1 MLVPS
6 GTSFSTA
13 IVSGVAAL
21 VRAKYP
27 QLSAHQVINRL
38 IHTARAPA
46 RGVDNQIG
54 YGVIDP
60 VAALTWD
67 VPEGSVLPK
76 DSASPL
82 KMPPAPAP
90 RNMVPV
96 WVAAGGLGG
105 ALLHSRHGARWS
117 GADAKDRE
125 TGMKAQREYGLA
137 LSWPRV
143 TAVFLIDVALLVI
156 ASHTP
161 AAWQAGHAAFWVGVA
176 LAVIVTVVALV
187 TNGGVPIA
195 SAPIAR
201 VRNWYADP
209 EALTVGC
216 TPAIDH
222 RRRFSRETVGVRE
235 YDGQLIA
242 VIAVDGAGEAARGG
256 TAPSSRCRTG
266 KHAAGSGH
274 RRRCA
279 SSMSAWTASTSSRW
293 ERVRAARASNRR
305 FETISVPGGDRRPIE
320 ERNTW
325 LVLRMDPLH
334 NVQAVAARDSVA
346 CTVAAAAER
355 LAHDLDGRSCAARP
369 LTADEIVA
377 VDDAVL
383 AGLQP
388 AHIRPFWRYLKTPDG
403 YVTSFWVSPSDI
415 TTETLEEL
423 WLTDADVTVM
433 TIRLIADGRE
443 ADVCGV
449 GALPQSPAAA

>member
-1 MLVPS
+1 
-6 GTSFSTA
+6 
-13 IVSGVAAL
+13 
-21 VRAKYP
+21 
-27 QLSAHQVINRL
+27 
-38 IHTARAPA
+38 
-46 RGVDNQIG
+46 
-54 YGVIDP
+54 
-60 VAALTWD
+60 
-67 VPEGSVLPK
+67 
-76 DSASPL
+76 
-82 KMPPAPAP
+82 
-90 RNMVPV
+90 
-96 WVAAGGLGG
+96 
-105 ALLHSRHGARWS
+105 
-117 GADAKDRE
+117 
-125 TGMKAQREYGLA
+125 MKAQREYGLA

-143 TAVFLIDVALLVI
+143 TVVFLIDVALLVI
-156 ASHTP
+156 ASHAP
-161 AAWQAGHAAFWVGVA
+161 AAWQKGHAAFWVGVA
-176 LAVIVTVVALV
+176 LAVVVTIVALV

-209 EALTVGC
+209 EALTIGC

-242 VIAVDGAGEAARGG
+242 VIAVEGVGEAPSGRHRHQDAL
-256 TAPSSRCRTG
+256 PSSMPLEAVIEALRQFDVRLDSVDIVSVGTRQARKG
-266 KHAAGSGH
+266 VQ
-274 RRRCA
+274 
-279 SSMSAWTASTSSRW
+279 SAVQDDFGAT
-293 ERVRAARASNRR
+293 
-305 FETISVPGGDRRPIE
+305 GDRRPIE
-320 ERNTW
+320 ERHTW

-346 CTVAAAAER
+346 CTLAAAAER

-369 LTADEIVA
+369 LTADEIID

-415 TTETLEEL
+415 STETLEEL

-443 ADVCGV
+443 ADVAVWVRYHSHERLRKETVSGLNRLTGRQLGAVAASIPAPTSRRPLPMPSRILDDGEGILVPV
-449 GALPQSPAAA
+449 GAIAQQQVSHAEASR